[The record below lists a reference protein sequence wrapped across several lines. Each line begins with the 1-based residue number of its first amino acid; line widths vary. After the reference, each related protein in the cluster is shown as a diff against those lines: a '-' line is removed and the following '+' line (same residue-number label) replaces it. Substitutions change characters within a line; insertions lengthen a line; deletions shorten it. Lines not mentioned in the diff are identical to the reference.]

1 MLESKLRYSKTES
14 RNVEVA
20 KMVEFIKTCD
30 QYPRKFHFDLFNL
43 KNVKNTHE
51 GVLLL
56 VKQQSWSLQFY

>member
-30 QYPRKFHFDLFNL
+30 QYPRKFNFDLFNL
-43 KNVKNTHE
+43 ENVKNTHE

-56 VKQQSWSLQFY
+56 VKQ

>member
-1 MLESKLRYSKTES
+1 
-14 RNVEVA
+14 
-20 KMVEFIKTCD
+20 MVEFIKTCD
-30 QYPRKFHFDLFNL
+30 QYPRKFNFDLFNL